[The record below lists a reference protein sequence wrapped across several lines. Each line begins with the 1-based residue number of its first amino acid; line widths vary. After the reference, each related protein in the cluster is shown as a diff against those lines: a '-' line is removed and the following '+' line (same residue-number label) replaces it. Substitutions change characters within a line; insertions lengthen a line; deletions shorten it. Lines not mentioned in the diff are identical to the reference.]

1 MNNSPPEQQ
10 RVQVE
15 LAHDEAVVL
24 FELLADFQ
32 YQATLSIPSTA
43 ERLALLRLGGAL
55 ESVLVDP
62 FRSDYLD
69 ILSTARRNLSEQ
81 YGSE

>member
-1 MNNSPPEQQ
+1 MDNSEPEKE
-10 RVQVE
+10 RVQLE
-15 LAHDEAVVL
+15 LGRDEAVVL

-32 YQATLSIPSTA
+32 YEATLAIPSTA
-43 ERLALLRLGGAL
+43 ERLALHRLGGAL

-62 FRSDYLD
+62 FRPDYLD
-69 ILSTARRNLSEQ
+69 ILSAARRSLSEQ